1 MLREKCSNGKKLKY
15 TKYYGNGKLNNKKQ
29 VYC

>member
-1 MLREKCSNGKKLKY
+1 MPKGKYSNGKKLKY